1 MPLNATGKL
10 IANAQMRFIDSAG
23 NDVRDGETGEITL
36 RGPHIMM

>member
-10 IANAQMRFIDSAG
+10 IANAELRFVDSRG
-23 NDVRDGETGEITL
+23 NDVGEHEAGEIVL

>member
-10 IANAQMRFIDSAG
+10 IANAQIKFVDAAG
-23 NDVRDGETGEITL
+23 NDVGEGETGEITL